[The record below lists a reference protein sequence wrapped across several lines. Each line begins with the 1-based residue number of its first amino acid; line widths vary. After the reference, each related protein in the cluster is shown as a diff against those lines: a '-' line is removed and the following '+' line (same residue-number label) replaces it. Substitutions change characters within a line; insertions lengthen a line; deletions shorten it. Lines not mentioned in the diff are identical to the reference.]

1 MKTRN
6 SAVIAQLAPAPEG
19 WRAETAGGV
28 CAGATIAEVC
38 DKLPP
43 GIGVSLLL
51 PSSAIVTERFVL
63 PEAPREDLLAMA
75 QLQLEKLLPYT
86 AEDFVFDLEELG
98 AAEEGVRVLAVT
110 VPLAELKRCAEPL
123 RASGRP
129 PAEVGVFAVQVAR
142 SFAGKGVVLALWRE
156 CSIPVL
162 MVAVDGKLVWL
173 EGLLTEG
180 AAPDPTE
187 IERSLLGAELAGAMP
202 GPVAVARVSVPE
214 WVSQVRAVLPGVPV
228 EDAEIVPVDKI
239 SGNWVPASWSAEEQ
253 GRQKQGRF
261 VHRLQWVFTA
271 YAAAL
276 ALGFGWLALEKKKVG
291 KMDSEIAELQ
301 PKVEL
306 SNARQTRW
314 RALEAA
320 VEPSRY
326 LVEVLHQ
333 IARSIG
339 AADIRITEFQMSPKE
354 FAFSGEAANVAEAI
368 EYVGRLRKE
377 PELGGFKIDS
387 PNPNI
392 LPNERAQFRV
402 SGRVDLPGAKR

>member
-1 MKTRN
+1 MKTRTR
-6 SAVIAQLAPAPEG
+6 VMIAQLAPAPEG
-19 WRAETAGGV
+19 WRAETTDGV

-38 DKLPP
+38 ENLPK
-43 GIGVSLLL
+43 GVGVALLL

-98 AAEEGVRVLAVT
+98 PAEEGVRVLAAT

-123 RASGRP
+123 RSAGRP
-129 PAEVGVFAVQVAR
+129 PVKVGVYAVQVAR
-142 SFAGKGVVLALWRE
+142 AFAERGTVLALWKE
-156 CSIPVL
+156 FSAPVL

-173 EGLLTEG
+173 ESLLTEG
-180 AAPDPTE
+180 AVPDAAE
-187 IERSLLGAELAGAMP
+187 ISRSLLGAELAGALP
-202 GPVAVARVSVPE
+202 GPVTVARVGESDWIP
-214 WVSQVRAVLPGVPV
+214 QLRAALPGVPV
-228 EDAEIVPVDKI
+228 EDAPVTAAAEI
-239 SGNWVPASWSAEEQ
+239 SGNWVPASWLAEEQ
-253 GRQKQGRF
+253 GREKQGRF
-261 VHRLQWVFTA
+261 VNRLQWAFTA

-276 ALGFGWLALEKKKVG
+276 AVGFGWLALEKRKVG
-291 KMDSEIAELQ
+291 KIDLEIAELQ
-301 PKVEL
+301 PRVEL
-306 SNARQTRW
+306 SNARQTKW

-326 LVEVLHQ
+326 LVEILHQ

-402 SGRVDLPGAKR
+402 SGRVDLPGVKR

>member
-6 SAVIAQLAPAPEG
+6 SAVIAQLAPAPDG
-19 WRAETAGGV
+19 WRAETADGV
-28 CAGATIAEVC
+28 CSGASIAEVC
-38 DKLPP
+38 EKLPA
-43 GIGVSLLL
+43 GVGVDLLL
-51 PSSAIVTERFVL
+51 PSSTVIAERFVL

-86 AEDFVFDLEELG
+86 ADDFVFDLEELG
-98 AAEEGVRVLAVT
+98 LGEEGVRVLAAT

-123 RASGRP
+123 RSSGRSP
-129 PAEVGVFAVQVAR
+129 GKVGLFAVQVAR
-142 SFAGKGVVLALWRE
+142 SFAGRGVALALWME
-156 CSIPVL
+156 CATPVL

-173 EGLLTEG
+173 ESLLTER
-180 AAPDPTE
+180 AVPDASE
-187 IERSLLGAELAGAMP
+187 ISRSLLGAELAGALP
-202 GPVAVARVSVPE
+202 GPVEVARVGEPE
-214 WVSQVRAVLPGVPV
+214 WVPEVRAALPGVPV
-228 EDAEIVPVDKI
+228 EDAQVTPVTEI
-239 SGNWVPASWSAEEQ
+239 SGNWVPASWVAEEQ

-261 VHRLQWVFTA
+261 INRLQWVFTA

-276 ALGFGWLALEKKKVG
+276 AVGFGWLALEKRKVG
-291 KMDSEIAELQ
+291 KIDLEIAELQ

-320 VEPSRY
+320 LDPSRY

-333 IARSIG
+333 IARTIG
-339 AADIRITEFQMSPKE
+339 PADIRITEFQMTPKE

-368 EYVGRLRKE
+368 EYVARLRKE

-402 SGRVDLPGAKR
+402 SGRVELPGGKR

>member
-1 MKTRN
+1 
-6 SAVIAQLAPAPEG
+6 
-19 WRAETAGGV
+19 
-28 CAGATIAEVC
+28 
-38 DKLPP
+38 
-43 GIGVSLLL
+43 
-51 PSSAIVTERFVL
+51 
-63 PEAPREDLLAMA
+63 MA
-75 QLQLEKLLPYT
+75 
-86 AEDFVFDLEELG
+86 A
-98 AAEEGVRVLAVT
+98 T

-123 RASGRP
+123 RNAGRP
-129 PAEVGVFAVQVAR
+129 PLQVGVHAVQIAR
-142 SFAGKGVVLALWRE
+142 AFAGRGVALALWRE
-156 CSIPVL
+156 FSAPVL

-173 EGLLTEG
+173 ENLLADG
-180 AAPDPTE
+180 SGPDAAE
-187 IERSLLGAELAGAMP
+187 ISRSLLGAELAGALP
-202 GPVAVARVSVPE
+202 GPVTVARVGEPE
-214 WVSQVRAVLPGVPV
+214 WMPQVRSVLPGVPLEEAPV
-228 EDAEIVPVDKI
+228 TPAAEI
-239 SGNWVPASWSAEEQ
+239 SGNWVPASWLAEEQ

-261 VHRLQWVFTA
+261 VNRLQWAFTA

-276 ALGFGWLALEKKKVG
+276 AMGFGWLALEKRKVG
-291 KMDSEIAELQ
+291 KIDLEISELQ

-306 SNARQTRW
+306 SNARQTKW

-326 LVEVLHQ
+326 LVEILHQ
-333 IARSIG
+333 ISRTIG

-402 SGRVDLPGAKR
+402 SGRVDIPGVKR

>member
-6 SAVIAQLAPAPEG
+6 GAVIAQLAPAPEG
-19 WRAETAGGV
+19 WRAESSGGV

-38 DKLPP
+38 DKLPA

-51 PSSAIVTERFVL
+51 PSSAVVTERFVL

-86 AEDFVFDLEELG
+86 ADDFVFDLEELG
-98 AAEEGVRVLAVT
+98 PADEGVRVLAVT

-123 RASGRP
+123 RNSSRP
-129 PAEVGVFAVQVAR
+129 PAEVGVYAVQVAR
-142 SFAGKGVVLALWRE
+142 SFAGKGVALALWRE
-156 CSIPVL
+156 CSVPVL

-180 AAPDPTE
+180 AGPDTTD
-187 IERSLLGAELAGAMP
+187 IARSLLGAELAGALP
-202 GPVAVARVSVPE
+202 GPVALARVGESDWLP
-214 WVSQVRAVLPGVPV
+214 QVRAALPGVPV
-228 EDAEIVPVDKI
+228 EDAPITPAAVIV
-239 SGNWVPASWSAEEQ
+239 GNWVPASWMAEEQ
-253 GRQKQGRF
+253 DRQKQGRF
-261 VHRLQWVFTA
+261 VNTLQWAFTA
-271 YAAAL
+271 YAAVL
-276 ALGFGWLALEKKKVG
+276 AVGFGWLAFEKKKVG
-291 KMDSEIAELQ
+291 RIDSEIAELQ

-306 SNARQTRW
+306 SNARQTKW

-326 LVEVLHQ
+326 LVEILHQ
-333 IARSIG
+333 IARTIG

-377 PELGGFKIDS
+377 PDLGGFKIDS

>member
-1 MKTRN
+1 
-6 SAVIAQLAPAPEG
+6 
-19 WRAETAGGV
+19 
-28 CAGATIAEVC
+28 
-38 DKLPP
+38 
-43 GIGVSLLL
+43 VSLLL

-86 AEDFVFDLEELG
+86 ADDFVFDLEELG
-98 AAEEGVRVLAVT
+98 PADEGVRVLAVT

-123 RASGRP
+123 RNASRP
-129 PAEVGVFAVQVAR
+129 PAEVGVYAVQVAR
-142 SFAGKGVVLALWRE
+142 SFAGKGVALALWRE
-156 CSIPVL
+156 CSVPVL

-173 EGLLTEG
+173 EGLLTDG
-180 AAPDPTE
+180 AGPDATD
-187 IERSLLGAELAGAMP
+187 ITRSLLGAELAGALP
-202 GPVAVARVSVPE
+202 GPVALARVGESA
-214 WVSQVRAVLPGVPV
+214 WLSQVRAALPGVPV
-228 EDAEIVPVDKI
+228 EDAPITPAAVIV
-239 SGNWVPASWSAEEQ
+239 GNWVPASWMAEEQ
-253 GRQKQGRF
+253 DRQKQGRF
-261 VHRLQWVFTA
+261 VNTLQWAFTA
-271 YAAAL
+271 YAAVL
-276 ALGFGWLALEKKKVG
+276 AVGFGWLAFEKKKVG
-291 KMDSEIAELQ
+291 RIDSEIAELQ

-306 SNARQTRW
+306 SNARQTKW

-326 LVEVLHQ
+326 LVEILHQ
-333 IARSIG
+333 IARTIG
-339 AADIRITEFQMSPKE
+339 AADIRITEFQMSPRE

-377 PELGGFKIDS
+377 PDLGGFKIDS